1 MDNNILINVAVD
13 AAVKKYLLF
22 KNNNDYSLVGDF
34 LVYVICMLN
43 YIYGETDIIN
53 PYLNNQSDDAL
64 TYNLARYGYNKDMVK
79 KFYDD
84 LLGFYQRQTI
94 LSINQDLHINEFFTY
109 VQEDIADMYF
119 AKIKTVGYKDQDL
132 VNFRTMLYS
141 PECSGKYRIK
151 YNEITAV
158 DPMEVVNYY
167 DSLVNQLQNPVN
179 LVEKERKTL
188 NYKVYNFFGIKNED
202 IEDLD
207 NDEIK
212 EINNQIMLFMG
223 FSPIE
228 VNLEKKMLDKIK
240 IYQKK
245 NKKVLSSTSGV
256 VNVIAFLVLFMVV
269 IAVGIG
275 VGILLVKG
283 MK

>member
-1 MDNNILINVAVD
+1 MVERLSMDNNILINVAVD

-132 VNFRTMLYS
+132 V
-141 PECSGKYRIK
+141 
-151 YNEITAV
+151 
-158 DPMEVVNYY
+158 
-167 DSLVNQLQNPVN
+167 
-179 LVEKERKTL
+179 
-188 NYKVYNFFGIKNED
+188 
-202 IEDLD
+202 
-207 NDEIK
+207 
-212 EINNQIMLFMG
+212 
-223 FSPIE
+223 
-228 VNLEKKMLDKIK
+228 
-240 IYQKK
+240 
-245 NKKVLSSTSGV
+245 
-256 VNVIAFLVLFMVV
+256 
-269 IAVGIG
+269 
-275 VGILLVKG
+275 
-283 MK
+283 

>member
-245 NKKVLSSTSGV
+245 NKKVLSSTSGA